1 MMKNENIVCSSD
13 VAELYSKLNK
23 QYRYMINMKDEYI
36 DNLHHI
42 ATSIRKQFSELG
54 YSDETISDMLIQ
66 YLYKNKKRAKQLFW
80 FCYGQ
85 YAVNNLQN
93 NIKVKPT
100 KFIQCVDCGEWIEV
114 DTNSKAI
121 RCPQCQ
127 KAERQRINHENYLK
141 KKIQTS

>member
-1 MMKNENIVCSSD
+1 
-13 VAELYSKLNK
+13 
-23 QYRYMINMKDEYI
+23 MINMKDEYI

-54 YSDETISDMLIQ
+54 HSDETISDMLVQ

-114 DTNSKAI
+114 DANSKAI